1 MGIFIIPILTNDCF
15 AAEALTWNKKFIWI
29 RWKEMDVICDVINK
43 LSYDIYLQNL
53 KQMDIFIMNE
63 SLFKFSYYVINYLKA
78 DKSYYNLNI
87 WHR

>member
-1 MGIFIIPILTNDCF
+1 
-15 AAEALTWNKKFIWI
+15 
-29 RWKEMDVICDVINK
+29 MDVICDVINK

-87 WHR
+87 